1 MIISVG
7 VLITVYLA
15 NISSHSDLVSLWHLQ
30 LYDVR
35 MSQQLEILDLSLDSA
50 SHVATDELL
59 SSYDLERNLLI
70 GDAMNGKLDL
80 PEGAL
85 SQRPNDMIGTDALLG
100 LLWGRLNRLP
110 IFILGRTARAGIW
123 SLVLRT
129 TIVAGRERY
138 RELFVVV
145 ALVLV
150 RHHGRQL
157 LWCLFDGR
165 RLLKL

>member
-1 MIISVG
+1 MDI
-7 VLITVYLA
+7 
-15 NISSHSDLVSLWHLQ
+15 VSLWYLQ

-50 SHVATDELL
+50 SHVTTDELL
-59 SSYDLERNLLI
+59 SSYNLERNLLI
-70 GDAMNGKLDL
+70 GDTMNGKLDL
-80 PEGAL
+80 PEGAF
-85 SQRPNDMIGTDALLG
+85 SQRSNDLIGADALFG
-100 LLWGRLNRLP
+100 LLWSSLNRLS

-129 TIVAGRERY
+129 TIVGGRERY
-138 RELFVVV
+138 RELFVVI

-157 LWCLFDGR
+157 LWCLFDGC
-165 RLLKL
+165 RLLMLWR